1 MSLSQKTASDP
12 QGLRSSLQDSGLW
25 LLILLVISIALTL
38 LVSFSARAAHA
49 VAMFGEPKY
58 PPNFTHF
65 DYVRPDAPKQGQIN
79 LSVVVTDS
87 SIDKFNPFTLRGK
100 PAPGLL
106 DLLFETLTTYNLDE
120 PNTQYGLLAQDINV
134 AADFSSVV
142 FKLNPQAR
150 FSNGD
155 PVTAQDVKYSF
166 DTLTSKQASP
176 VFRSYFS
183 EVRKL
188 EVLDALTVRF
198 EFKRKGRDLSFIVGS
213 LPVFSPKWGL
223 EADGKR
229 IEFDKLRLVPPIA
242 SGPYEVS
249 LSPKGQNVIYTRNP
263 NYWGRN
269 IPSRKG
275 SFNFDRVVYKLYKD
289 ADTQVAAMRAGD
301 FDYFS
306 ETRMRY
312 WCCQFIGKRFDSGE
326 IVKSKFVHYNP
337 RPMNG
342 FVFNLRRERF
352 QDVRVRKALNLA
364 FDWDWVNRM
373 IFDDEFSRQS
383 SYFSNTPLAAT
394 GSPSD
399 AELKL
404 LEPYRAELDPAVFGP
419 IFQQPKTNAPSSI
432 RQNLTEAVALFS
444 AAGWNIVDG
453 QMRNAKGEVFTL
465 ELPTRN
471 TLYDVFIYNLSKLGI
486 EVRTRIAD
494 PVVDRQKLRN
504 FDFDLGSLSFRD
516 ARNPGAELLRNFDSK
531 EADVKGSENVA
542 GLKSNALDALIQAL
556 LNADSK
562 EAQIAAAHALD
573 RVLIHGH
580 YVMPYRYL
588 NNHYLMAHRRLKRPD
603 VLPLYYG
610 GNEWAL
616 GQWWDSEPAERPAN
630 TATAS
635 VQ

>member
-1 MSLSQKTASDP
+1 MSSSHKAASGA
-12 QGLRSSLQDSGLW
+12 QGLRRSLQDSGLW
-25 LLILLVISIALTL
+25 LLILLVISITLTL
-38 LVSFSARAAHA
+38 LVSFSAQAAHA

-58 PPNFTHF
+58 PPNFAHF

-100 PAPGLL
+100 PAPGLM
-106 DLLFETLTTYNLDE
+106 DLLFETLTIYNLDE

-134 AADFSSVV
+134 APDFSSVV
-142 FKLNPQAR
+142 FKLNPLAR

-155 PVTAQDVKYSF
+155 PVTAKDVKYSF
-166 DTLTSKQASP
+166 EILTSKQASP

-188 EVLDALTVRF
+188 DVVDELTVRF

-223 EADGKR
+223 EPDGKR

-242 SGPYEVS
+242 SGPYQVS
-249 LSPKGQNVIYTRNP
+249 LSPKGKNVIYTRNP
-263 NYWGRN
+263 HYWGQN

-383 SYFSNTPLAAT
+383 SYFSNTPLAAS
-394 GSPSD
+394 GSPSE

-404 LEPYRAELDPAVFGP
+404 LEPFRAELDPAVFGP

-486 EVRTRIAD
+486 EVRTRITD

-531 EADVKGSENVA
+531 DADVKGSENVA
-542 GLKSNALDALIQAL
+542 GLKSKAVDALIQAL

-562 EAQIAAAHALD
+562 EAQTAAAHALD

-580 YVMPYRYL
+580 YVLPYRYL
-588 NNHYLMAHRRLKRPD
+588 NNHYLMSHRRLKRPD

-616 GQWWDSEPAERPAN
+616 GQWWDSQPVEGPSD

-635 VQ
+635 VR